1 MTDTPRWP
9 EHRECEL
16 CELWAA
22 GHTSSEIGRR
32 MHITKDAVVGKAH
45 RLKLALRP
53 SPIRRSEAPP
63 GPPPESADRAPLP
76 AGHPT
81 TWACLSDQPWG
92 LR

>member
-1 MTDTPRWP
+1 MTDAARWS
-9 EHRECEL
+9 EHREAQL

-22 GHTSSEIGRR
+22 GHSGGEIARR
-32 MHITKDAVVGKAH
+32 MHATKDAVVGKAH

-53 SPIRRSEAPP
+53 SPNRRSDAPP
-63 GPPPESADRAPLP
+63 VAPERADRAPLP

-81 TWACLSDQPWG
+81 TWGCLSDQPWG

>member
-9 EHRECEL
+9 EHREAEL
-16 CELWAA
+16 RQLWAA

-53 SPIRRSEAPP
+53 SPIRRFSAPRVA
-63 GPPPESADRAPLP
+63 PERVDRAPLP

-81 TWACLSDQPWG
+81 TWG
-92 LR
+92 